1 MDYLLLFWY
10 TPFAYTALT
19 VIGRIAVWYRR
30 RRLGRRKVDKV
41 ILQIPTIGNVEEC
54 NTIIETI
61 RRYNLPVKLE
71 AWVLIDQRHY
81 RSDMRFNCD
90 RLIIVPESFRTGCL
104 YKSRSLEYA
113 RRLRIMENH
122 GEYIV
127 VQCDDDSTPSKEFME
142 EALTVDADIMI
153 GTITPRAIGHLFPDY
168 ERPVACTMTCLSMTN
183 IGIPVWGHGEGMVI
197 SARADRLISYEPPQ
211 GRHLISSEDLFYLHR
226 TAYNSY
232 AEDNYVIQVASRE
245 KLKIYASPKKVYI
258 TPPLSARD
266 ALRQRRRWMWGHIRL
281 IRSRMLPLKSLITI
295 ALAEFSGIS
304 VYAGATTLAI
314 LAPLGLIS
322 VEGHSLLM
330 AYISLALWLGF
341 RGYSAGRVMGIRHGL
356 RAALMSFPTVTA
368 NFIYH
373 ITGLLL
379 GDPRRFEVIKK
390 FVPKQ

>member
-1 MDYLLLFWY
+1 M
-10 TPFAYTALT
+10 
-19 VIGRIAVWYRR
+19 
-30 RRLGRRKVDKV
+30 
-41 ILQIPTIGNVEEC
+41 
-54 NTIIETI
+54 
-61 RRYNLPVKLE
+61 
-71 AWVLIDQRHY
+71 
-81 RSDMRFNCD
+81 
-90 RLIIVPESFRTGCL
+90 
-104 YKSRSLEYA
+104 A
-113 RRLRIMENH
+113 RR
-122 GEYIV
+122 
-127 VQCDDDSTPSKEFME
+127 Q
-142 EALTVDADIMI
+142 
-153 GTITPRAIGHLFPDY
+153 
-168 ERPVACTMTCLSMTN
+168 
-183 IGIPVWGHGEGMVI
+183 
-197 SARADRLISYEPPQ
+197 
-211 GRHLISSEDLFYLHR
+211 
-226 TAYNSY
+226 
-232 AEDNYVIQVASRE
+232 

-281 IRSRMLPLKSLITI
+281 IRNRMLPLKSLITI

-341 RGYSAGRVMGIRHGL
+341 RGYSVGRVMGIRHGL

-373 ITGLLL
+373 VAGILK